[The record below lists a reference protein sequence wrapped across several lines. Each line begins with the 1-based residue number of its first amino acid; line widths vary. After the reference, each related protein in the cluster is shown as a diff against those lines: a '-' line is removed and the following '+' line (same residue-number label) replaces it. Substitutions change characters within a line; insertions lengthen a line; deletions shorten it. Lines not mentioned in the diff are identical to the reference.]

1 MMFAL
6 FLAAA
11 VELQADP
18 VHSTATFSAKHLM
31 VTTVRGE
38 FSKVGSTLNWDKD
51 DPAKSAV
58 TVTIDAASID
68 TRNEKRDAHLK
79 SAEFFDVQRCPEI
92 IFKSNKIS
100 KAVGAG
106 KYKVSG
112 DLTMRCVTK
121 PVTIDAEFDGKGVK
135 APWGPTVYAASATAK
150 VKRSDWGLSW
160 NKALEGGGV
169 VLSDEIG
176 LGVDLEYAASPPAAK
191 KEAQVESKK

>member
-1 MMFAL
+1 MLAL

-18 VHSTATFSAKHLM
+18 AHSTASFTAKHLM

-38 FSKVGSTLNWDKD
+38 FSKLSSTLSWDKD
-51 DPAKSAV
+51 DPAKSAI

-68 TRNEKRDAHLK
+68 THNEKRDAHLK
-79 SAEFFDVQRCPEI
+79 SADFFDVQRCPEI
-92 IFKSNKIS
+92 TFKSNKIS

-121 PVTIDAEFDGKGVK
+121 PATFDAEFEGKGVK
-135 APWGPTVYAASATAK
+135 APWGATVYAASASGK
-150 VKRSDWGLSW
+150 VKRSEWGLNW
-160 NKALEGGGV
+160 NKMLEGGGV

-176 LGVDLEYAASPPAAK
+176 LDVELEYTASPTAAK